1 MMNNLNELYDAILV
15 GKLEDAVK
23 VTKIAVEEGMT
34 PHEIINQYM
43 IKAMEEI
50 GSRFEAGKVFVPNLL
65 MSARAM
71 RGALDVLKPLMQ
83 GQVDSYIGK
92 IVIGTVKGD
101 LHDIGKNL
109 VASMF
114 EGCGFEVINLGVDVS
129 SDKFISAALENK
141 ADIICMSALLTTTMN
156 YMKDVVA
163 AVEAS
168 ELKGKVK
175 IMVGGAPVNDAFAKA
190 IGADAYTSN
199 ANAAVV
205 MAKKLIAA
213 N

>member
-1 MMNNLNELYDAILV
+1 MNNLNELYEAILA
-15 GKLEDAVK
+15 GKLEQAVS
-23 VTKIAVEEGMT
+23 VTREAVAGGAA
-34 PHEIINQYM
+34 PQEIINEYM
-43 IKAMEEI
+43 IKAMEAI
-50 GSRFEAGKVFVPNLL
+50 GARFESGQVFVPNLL

-71 RGALDVLKPLMQ
+71 RGALDILKPLMQ
-83 GQVDSYIGK
+83 GQVNSYIGR

-156 YMKDVVA
+156 YMKEVIDA
-163 AVEAS
+163 LETS
-168 ELKGKVK
+168 GLRG
-175 IMVGGAPVNDAFAKA
+175 PVSDAFAKS

-199 ANAAVV
+199 ANAAVI
-205 MAKKLIAA
+205 MAKKLINAC
-213 N
+213 

>member
-1 MMNNLNELYDAILV
+1 MNNLNELYEAILA
-15 GKLEDAVK
+15 GKLEQAVS
-23 VTKIAVEEGMT
+23 VTREAVAGGAA
-34 PHEIINQYM
+34 PQEIINEYM
-43 IKAMEEI
+43 IKAMEAI
-50 GSRFEAGKVFVPNLL
+50 GARFESGQVFVPNLL

-71 RGALDVLKPLMQ
+71 RGALDILKPLMQ
-83 GQVDSYIGK
+83 GQVNSYIGR

-129 SDKFISAALENK
+129 SDKLENK

-156 YMKDVVA
+156 YMKEVIDA
-163 AVEAS
+163 LETS
-168 ELKGKVK
+168 GLRGKVK
-175 IMVGGAPVNDAFAKA
+175 VMVGGAPVSDAFAKS

-199 ANAAVV
+199 ANAAVI
-205 MAKKLIAA
+205 MAKKLINAC
-213 N
+213 

>member
-1 MMNNLNELYDAILV
+1 MNNLNELYDAILA
-15 GKLEDAVK
+15 GKLEIAVK
-23 VTKIAVEEGMT
+23 VTKEAVAEGVT
-34 PHEIINQYM
+34 PGEIINQYM
-43 IKAMEEI
+43 IKGMEEI
-50 GSRFEAGKVFVPNLL
+50 GSRFEAGKAFVPNLL

-83 GQVDSYIGK
+83 GQVDAYIGK

-156 YMKDVVA
+156 YMKEVIA
-163 AVEAS
+163 AIEAS
-168 ELKGKVK
+168 ELKGKIKV
-175 IMVGGAPVNDAFAKA
+175 MVGGAPVNDAFAKA

-199 ANAAVV
+199 ANAAVI
-205 MAKKLIAA
+205 MAKKLIAV